1 MNYQFRKAE
10 LSEIPQIWTILQQ
23 AIARRKADGS
33 QQWQN
38 GYPNPDAVRN
48 DMAKGVGFVLADGQ
62 KVIGYSAVLINDEP
76 AYANIDGQWLSNG
89 DFVVVHRVAISE
101 DYLGQGLVQQM
112 FLEIEKYAIGQNIY
126 SIKVD
131 TNFDNLPMLRIVE
144 KLGYTYCGEVI
155 LSGAPRK
162 AFEKLLQK
170 S

>member
-38 GYPNPDAVRN
+38 GYPNPDTVRN

-112 FLEIEKYAIGQNIY
+112 FLEIEKYAVSQNIH

>member
-1 MNYQFRKAE
+1 MNYEFRKAE
-10 LSEIPQIWTILQQ
+10 PSEIPQIWAILQQ

-33 QQWQN
+33 NQWQN
-38 GYPNPDAVRN
+38 GYPNPETIQN
-48 DMAKGVGFVLADGQ
+48 DLAKGVGFVLADGE

-76 AYANIDGQWLSNG
+76 AYNEIDGKWLSNG

-112 FLEIEKYAIGQNIY
+112 FLEIEKYAISQNIH

-131 TNFDNLPMLRIVE
+131 TNFDNLPMLRIAE

-162 AFEKLLQK
+162 AFEKLLPK
-170 S
+170 N